1 MNEKIN
7 HNKIIDY
14 CEECIRYKNLQ
25 PEKCINCGTKSVELI
40 LEGPSMIGKC
50 TRCGNSFV
58 VASFF
63 APCETDFTEYVLKI
77 EDDNLSNDQ
86 IILLQK
92 LLHIVALE
100 LKNFLQNKE
109 CIDKKFTLKEINEKP
124 ILFGLESDFYE
135 HDTRDTVETE
145 YADILEYLVK
155 IGLKS

>member
-58 VASFF
+58 GASFF

-92 LLHIVALE
+92 LLHIAALE

-109 CIDKKFTLKEINEKP
+109 CIDKKFTLKEINEITKV
-124 ILFGLESDFYE
+124 LNDLEISYIVEPQLQYSKYDFC
-135 HDTRDTVETE
+135 
-145 YADILEYLVK
+145 VK
-155 IGLKS
+155 KIF

>member
-58 VASFF
+58 GASFF

-92 LLHIVALE
+92 LLHIAALE

-109 CIDKKFTLKEINEKP
+109 CIDKKFTLKEINEITKV
-124 ILFGLESDFYE
+124 LNDLEISYIVEPQLQYLKYDFC
-135 HDTRDTVETE
+135 
-145 YADILEYLVK
+145 VK
-155 IGLKS
+155 KIF